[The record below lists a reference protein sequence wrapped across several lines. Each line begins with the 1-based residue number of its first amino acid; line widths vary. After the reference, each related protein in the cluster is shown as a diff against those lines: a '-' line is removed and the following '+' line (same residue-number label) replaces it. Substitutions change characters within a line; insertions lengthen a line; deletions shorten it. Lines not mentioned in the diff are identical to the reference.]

1 MNFKFLADDES
12 EEMQDAIK
20 CLQNI
25 LSIPEGS
32 VPLNRGLG
40 VSWSSLSDVPLEMEN
55 DFATELMEKVEIY
68 EPRVRV
74 NEVQFTHNEGKS
86 EATIQVELVESEDDD
101 EEET

>member
-1 MNFKFLADDES
+1 MDFKFLSDDDS

-20 CLQNI
+20 CLHNI

-40 VSWSSLSDVPLEMEN
+40 VSWTSLSDVPLEMEN
-55 DFATELMEKVEIY
+55 DFATEIMEKVEKF

-74 NEVQFTHNEGKS
+74 NEVQFTHSEGQS
-86 EATIQVELVESEDDD
+86 EATIQIELVEDEDG
-101 EEET
+101 EEES